1 MFDRIKSSVYTYIR
15 DLKRD
20 LKKDIRSLKRRWLHF
35 DKAMKLWVFLSTI
48 VVFGLPIAGVIFFI
62 KENKEYK
69 ALCFNHEYCYAY
81 VFKKTHSHSRRG
93 SRDYLHI
100 RYNVENNCYEAVFSP
115 KAHVGDTILLMYNPD
130 KPSSCFPVK
139 YNKNKFVTKKMVDL
153 QMYKID
159 PGLIRYQ

>member
-15 DLKRD
+15 DFKRD
-20 LKKDIRSLKRRWLHF
+20 LKKDIRYLKRRWLHF
-35 DKAMKLWVFLSTI
+35 DKAMKFWVFLSVI
-48 VVFGLPIAGVIFFI
+48 AVFGLPIAGVIFFI
-62 KENKEYK
+62 NGHKEYK
-69 ALCFNHEYCYAY
+69 ALCFNHDYCYAY
-81 VFKKTHSHSRRG
+81 VFKKTRASKGRA
-93 SRDYLHI
+93 YLHI
-100 RYNVENNCYEAVFSP
+100 RYNVENNCYEAVFSQ